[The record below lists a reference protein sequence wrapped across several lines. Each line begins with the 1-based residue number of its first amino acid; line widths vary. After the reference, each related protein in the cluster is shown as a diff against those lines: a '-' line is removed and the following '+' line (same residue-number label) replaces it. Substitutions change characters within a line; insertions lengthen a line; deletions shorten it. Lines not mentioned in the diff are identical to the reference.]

1 MAANMAKYATA
12 DAAALAVD
20 TAIQVHG
27 GNGMTTEYGVA
38 TLLGAVRAGR
48 IAPVSR
54 EMILNFVAQHV
65 LGQEKSYCID
75 PGLIT
80 MCGDALISKHETSSL
95 SGRLDDGR
103 IRRARDRPGRGRP
116 GQPRHAAEDAW
127 VSRCSATRAAGDYT
141 KTFMAAS
148 SMASLN
154 MGVYYLV
161 AVATE
166 WRPFYL
172 FTVIFRLVTF
182 TVFTVLVVTD
192 AAPARF
198 FGVAAW
204 EGLGAVATGVALWF
218 ERKRR
223 TSVPSNP

>member
-1 MAANMAKYATA
+1 MAVFGV
-12 DAAALAVD
+12 LA
-20 TAIQVHG
+20 II
-27 GNGMTTEYGVA
+27 MGVTGLVSPD
-38 TLLGAVRAGR
+38 TLLKSLGFEVLA
-48 IAPVSR
+48 SR
-54 EMILNFVAQHV
+54 
-65 LGQEKSYCID
+65 
-75 PGLIT
+75 P
-80 MCGDALISKHETSSL
+80 
-95 SGRLDDGR
+95 
-103 IRRARDRPGRGRP
+103 
-116 GQPRHAAEDAW
+116 
-127 VSRCSATRAAGDYT
+127 AGDYT

-182 TVFTVLVVTD
+182 TVFTILVVTE
-192 AAPARF
+192 AAPGRF
-198 FGVAAW
+198 FGVALW

>member
-1 MAANMAKYATA
+1 MAVFGV
-12 DAAALAVD
+12 LAIVL
-20 TAIQVHG
+20 
-27 GNGMTTEYGVA
+27 GVVGLVSPD
-38 TLLGAVRAGR
+38 TLLKLLGF
-48 IAPVSR
+48 
-54 EMILNFVAQHV
+54 EV
-65 LGQEKSYCID
+65 LGD
-75 PGLIT
+75 
-80 MCGDALISKHETSSL
+80 
-95 SGRLDDGR
+95 
-103 IRRARDRPGRGRP
+103 
-116 GQPRHAAEDAW
+116 
-127 VSRCSATRAAGDYT
+127 RAAGDYT

-182 TVFTVLVVTD
+182 TVFTILVVTD

-218 ERKRR
+218 ERNRR
-223 TSVPSNP
+223 TSVPSNT

>member
-1 MAANMAKYATA
+1 MRLPRSPAGWTMAVFGV
-12 DAAALAVD
+12 LA
-20 TAIQVHG
+20 II
-27 GNGMTTEYGVA
+27 MGVTGLVSPD
-38 TLLGAVRAGR
+38 TLLKSLGFEVLA
-48 IAPVSR
+48 SR
-54 EMILNFVAQHV
+54 
-65 LGQEKSYCID
+65 
-75 PGLIT
+75 P
-80 MCGDALISKHETSSL
+80 
-95 SGRLDDGR
+95 
-103 IRRARDRPGRGRP
+103 
-116 GQPRHAAEDAW
+116 
-127 VSRCSATRAAGDYT
+127 AGDYT

-182 TVFTVLVVTD
+182 TVFTILVVTE
-192 AAPARF
+192 AAPGRF
-198 FGVAAW
+198 FGVALW